1 MNIITALVSGLIFG
15 VGLVISGMTEPA
27 KVIGFLDV
35 AGDWDPTLAFV
46 MGGAIAMHAPL
57 KWFFTRREAP
67 LFDDRFHLPT
77 ATILDKKL
85 ITGAALFGIG
95 WGLAG
100 FCPGPALTSMATST
114 NALTLAGAMVI
125 GMLVHGCLPDRWTT
139 KP

>member
-15 VGLVISGMTEPA
+15 IGLVISGMTEPA

-57 KWFFTRREAP
+57 KWFFARREAP
-67 LFDDRFHLPT
+67 LFADRFHLPT
-77 ATILDKKL
+77 ATIIDKKL

-114 NALTLAGAMVI
+114 NALTLAAAMVI
-125 GMLVHGCLPDRWTT
+125 GMALHGLLARGF
-139 KP
+139 KAE